1 MIHSRK
7 LRLGLLFIFL
17 ASTIIFA
24 VSCRQSAKPSTAE
37 PVITTPGEPET
48 YTATIVRSI
57 ENGESNER
65 TETRVARSG
74 DMRREEWTEKGER
87 LALITRFDSGKS
99 FFLNLNK
106 QIYTEID
113 LALNAPEQS
122 KTGNAVNAANATN
135 TEKTESEAGR
145 QAAAMDFV
153 EDNFA
158 EEPVKIETRALADE
172 YISNQLCKV
181 IERRAGFADGRTEVT
196 KSFYAE
202 KLSGLA
208 VKTERESFSSTH
220 RIKVIM
226 EWHDIKLTASADD
239 FVVPAKFKK
248 VQQFPTP

>member
-1 MIHSRK
+1 MTHGCK
-7 LRLGLLFIFL
+7 LNLALFCLITSIVIF
-17 ASTIIFA
+17 T
-24 VSCRQSAKPSTAE
+24 VSCRQRANPPTAE
-37 PVITTPGEPET
+37 PVTIPSGEPEI

-57 ENGESNER
+57 EDGARNEM

-106 QIYTEID
+106 QIYTETD

-122 KTGNAVNAANATN
+122 KTGNAVNAANA
-135 TEKTESEAGR
+135 EKTESEAGR

-172 YISNQLCKV
+172 SISNQLCKV
-181 IERRAGFADGRTEVT
+181 TERRAGFADGRTEVT

-208 VKTERESFSSTH
+208 VKTERESFSSMH

-226 EWHDIKLTASADD
+226 EWRDIKLTASADD
-239 FVVPAKFKK
+239 FVVPANFKK
-248 VQQFPTP
+248 VQRFPTP